1 MYKPYYYII
10 TVLAVITMFLGLFVA
25 GGALLN
31 DFDPGIIGGL
41 SVGFGAFAFLFFVQA
56 INKIITLLESRN

>member
-10 TVLAVITMFLGLFVA
+10 TVITVLTMFLGIYVA
-25 GGALLN
+25 GGALMN
-31 DFDPGIIGGL
+31 DYDPGIIGGL
-41 SVGFGAFAFLFFVQA
+41 SVGFGAFVFLFFVQA